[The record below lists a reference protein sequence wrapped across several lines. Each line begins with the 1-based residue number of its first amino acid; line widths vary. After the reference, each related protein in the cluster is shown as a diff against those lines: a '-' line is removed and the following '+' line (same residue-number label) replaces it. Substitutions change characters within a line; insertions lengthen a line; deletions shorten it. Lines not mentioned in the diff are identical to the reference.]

1 MKDCSTLDI
10 LILKMKKIW
19 ISIAMMKAKIEIP
32 KMTVKINAKTRWK
45 ILLLSNLAEQG

>member
-1 MKDCSTLDI
+1 M
-10 LILKMKKIW
+10 ILKMKTIW
-19 ISIAMMKAKIEIP
+19 ISIAMMKAKIETKKKIP